1 MSNASLWMAIAS
13 IITAAISAFA
23 VIRGQKSASKADER
37 NYRNVEVRTIFDGY
51 SQIIED
57 LRGEVERLQD
67 TIEKLQAEQE
77 ECERRNDLLH
87 KEIEELRAR
96 LVCLENK

>member
-1 MSNASLWMAIAS
+1 MSNASVWMAVAS

-23 VIRGQKSASKADER
+23 VIRGQKSVSKAEER
-37 NYRNVEVRTIFDGY
+37 NYRNVEVKTIFDGY

-77 ECERRNDLLH
+77 ECERRNDMLH